1 MPESEH
7 GCPRLILN
15 DDGSNFLYSWD
26 DLGAED
32 LRAYLSRLGN
42 THVDMVAYCVAFGG
56 YVTYYES
63 DVAEPLGTGFA
74 LTDRVRQ
81 RRWAHNRERLRR
93 EAGDYIGFV
102 FSTLREM
109 GIAPLASFR
118 MNDAHM
124 SSDPVGP
131 VAGRFWMN
139 HPEWRLGESYGY
151 YGSCMDYAVS
161 AVREYLRR
169 LVNEV
174 IGKFPDI
181 VGVELDGMRSPFF
194 FKNGT
199 GRQNAPLMTDLL
211 RQIRED
217 LDKAAAGRRRYLLR
231 VNVPRS
237 PELAHEVGMDVAAW
251 AAEGLV
257 DGISP
262 GCYGTDFQL
271 PIERWKELLG
281 GDIPVHAYLNCGRA
295 GGQYH
300 SLEQYR
306 AAAANAYAA
315 GADGIYLFNFP
326 CLDELSRL
334 LPQPIAEPPMPPPE
348 FPATCWHPDLTRARD
363 ALKELG
369 DPQLIA
375 HKNKHFLFYT
385 EPPAYLHYPPEQAVI
400 ERLAAEPA
408 KLVFRCYEDIAQAA
422 ELRLELKLVG
432 VTIRDS
438 FEFQLNGSPIPVSQ
452 IKRLHSPG
460 GRDPRI
466 HPVPLEPYSQYI
478 IQLGSGLTRGENRLT
493 VSLTQAE
500 PDLFGA
506 IEIREMELFVRYE

>member
-1 MPESEH
+1 VPESEH

-295 GGQYH
+295 RHIPVQLPLPGRAFAPSAAAYCRAADAAARVPCDLLAPGPHTGQRCFEGAGRPSAH
-300 SLEQYR
+300 RSQEQAFPVLYR
-306 AAAANAYAA
+306 AACLSSLSARA
-315 GADGIYLFNFP
+315 GRHRAPRGGASQAGFP
-326 CLDELSRL
+326 ML
-334 LPQPIAEPPMPPPE
+334 
-348 FPATCWHPDLTRARD
+348 
-363 ALKELG
+363 
-369 DPQLIA
+369 
-375 HKNKHFLFYT
+375 
-385 EPPAYLHYPPEQAVI
+385 
-400 ERLAAEPA
+400 
-408 KLVFRCYEDIAQAA
+408 
-422 ELRLELKLVG
+422 
-432 VTIRDS
+432 
-438 FEFQLNGSPIPVSQ
+438 
-452 IKRLHSPG
+452 
-460 GRDPRI
+460 
-466 HPVPLEPYSQYI
+466 
-478 IQLGSGLTRGENRLT
+478 
-493 VSLTQAE
+493 
-500 PDLFGA
+500 
-506 IEIREMELFVRYE
+506 